1 MKSSKLI
8 ILTIS
13 ILLISVTGCIKEK
26 DYTKWKLDNETYLQN
41 MKDSTTYIKENFIY
55 DDNINYYYKILT
67 NGDNEGG
74 SPGINDYVTVNYTG
88 KLINGTIFEQTYSG
102 LSPINNNTARPVKFK
117 LGGLLYGWI
126 VNLMEMKP
134 GEIRTVVLPQQ
145 IGYGIDN
152 LGDIPPYSTLIFD
165 IQLISYSSN

>member
-26 DYTKWKLDNETYLQN
+26 DYTKWKIDNETYLQN
-41 MKDSTTYIKENFIY
+41 MKDSTTYVKENFIY
-55 DDNINYYYKILT
+55 DENINYYYKVLLSG
-67 NGDNEGG
+67 NSDGG
-74 SPGINDYVTVNYTG
+74 SPGMNDYVTVNYQG
-88 KLINGTIFEQTYSG
+88 KLTNGTIFEQTYSG

-117 LGGLLYGWI
+117 LGELLYGWI

-134 GEIRTVVLPQQ
+134 GEIRTIVIPQQ
-145 IGYGIDN
+145 IGYGADN
-152 LGDIPPYSTLIFD
+152 LGEIPPYSTLIFD